1 LVSNAGRNMPEIGVA
16 DRALGGSDFSR
27 RIFINTLSIIWLA
40 VQRWNLDASKFGLLV
55 FAGLYLFMIAIRW
68 WWQDIL

>member
-1 LVSNAGRNMPEIGVA
+1 MPEIGSPNGRWV
-16 DRALGGSDFSR
+16 RQIFSC